1 MSGNEL
7 KLSRREYHPTHEN
20 LPYGK
25 FSDVWLKT
33 IEEERYYNMEKIAS
47 FTVDHRLLD
56 PGIYVSRRDG
66 DITTYDLRTRKPNAG
81 SYMDNVTMHT
91 VEHLFATFV
100 RNSSIKD
107 SVIYFGPMGCRTG
120 FYLLVRGESDETVL
134 SIVLDVLEK
143 ICAYDGPVFGASE
156 IECGNY
162 RELELNRG
170 KEECAKYLEVLK
182 SKVNDFKYRT

>member
-1 MSGNEL
+1 
-7 KLSRREYHPTHEN
+7 
-20 LPYGK
+20 
-25 FSDVWLKT
+25 
-33 IEEERYYNMEKIAS
+33 MEKIAS

-107 SVIYFGPMGCRTG
+107 SVIYFGPMGCRT
-120 FYLLVRGESDETVL
+120 
-134 SIVLDVLEK
+134 VLDVLEK

-162 RELELNRG
+162 RELELSRG

>member
-1 MSGNEL
+1 M
-7 KLSRREYHPTHEN
+7 REYHPTHEN

-25 FSDVWLKT
+25 FSDICLKT

-66 DITTYDLRTRKPNAG
+66 DVTTYDLRTRK
-81 SYMDNVTMHT
+81 
-91 VEHLFATFV
+91 
-100 RNSSIKD
+100 
-107 SVIYFGPMGCRTG
+107 
-120 FYLLVRGESDETVL
+120 
-134 SIVLDVLEK
+134 
-143 ICAYDGPVFGASE
+143 
-156 IECGNY
+156 
-162 RELELNRG
+162 LELNRG